1 LRLGSIEAIC
11 GIPAAVRREDVSLRD
26 AIKTSGFRNVR
37 GQLTEGELAAYLAE
51 QPEVARAW
59 WAFSEDKRT
68 KGGWALVERGS
79 RWALSEPFPSSGS
92 PGTSREFD
100 DLAEACAAYI
110 LAELDFWVAVED
122 RRTEHA
128 E

>member
-1 LRLGSIEAIC
+1 MGSIEAIC
-11 GIPAAVRREDVSLRD
+11 SIPEVVRCEGMSLRD
-26 AIKTSGFRNVR
+26 AIAGSGFHNVR
-37 GQLTEGELAAYLAE
+37 DQLTEGDLAAYLAE
-51 QPEVARAW
+51 QPEVAKAW

-68 KGGWALVERGS
+68 KGGWALVEQGS
-79 RWALSEPFPSSGS
+79 RWALSEPFPSPES

-110 LAELDFWVAVED
+110 LAELDFWVALED
-122 RRTEHA
+122 RRTEHP

>member
-1 LRLGSIEAIC
+1 MGSIEAIC
-11 GIPAAVRREDVSLRD
+11 GIPSAVRREGVSLRD
-26 AIKTSGFRNVR
+26 AIKTSGFSDVR
-37 GQLTEGELAAYLAE
+37 GGLTEGELAAYLTE

-68 KGGWALVERGS
+68 NGGWALIERAS
-79 RWALSEPFPSSGS
+79 RWVLCEPFPSSGS
-92 PGTSREFD
+92 AGTSREFD

-110 LAELDFWVAVED
+110 LAELDFWVAVEE